1 MRERVTALFSP
12 EVRSCFHRSTLLQ
25 KESVVLCLLFI
36 WGLFVY
42 YQHQGGPLRG
52 DEGMYAALARRI
64 VPSGEWFR
72 LEYEGRPYFNK
83 PPLYFWQIALS
94 MLVWGPSEFAI
105 RFPSATFG
113 IATMFLVFWCGTVFF
128 NRRVGLLAALVTA
141 TTFAS
146 VFFAHQA
153 RFDIQLGFWMTVAL
167 FAFYLAYR
175 GGGRRLGYL
184 SLAFLSVTVGT
195 MLKGPVAIILP
206 GIVAL
211 AFLVITRRS
220 KVVMEVSFL
229 TAGLAGFLLI
239 TGVYYWRL
247 GEPFNRHFFVGE
259 NLTRLYHGDK
269 PAFFYLYMLF
279 PDFFP
284 WSLFVPALGLYL
296 WMSRSLHSSEEDL
309 LLRVWSMGFLLLLSL
324 PSDKREQF
332 LVYLIPPFALL
343 MGRYWDHLLS
353 YAERVTSADDRFL
366 RVTATL
372 LVTVTLGVM
381 FAGPSL
387 LERRYRIPPDFW
399 SIPFALLLG
408 VACAGVLFTA
418 WKSRP
423 RAICVSVLAL
433 SLMLTFAH
441 VQFFYPALERYDS
454 AIPFSRQVRAVV
466 GQSPLVLTAGP
477 DWGDILYYLD
487 RPNPVPLL
495 TPDEVSAALRSDG
508 QVFGLMTKDQ
518 YDELVRR
525 GDPLLVRLPEYSYRW
540 WKFVLVSNQPR

>member
-1 MRERVTALFSP
+1 
-12 EVRSCFHRSTLLQ
+12 
-25 KESVVLCLLFI
+25 
-36 WGLFVY
+36 
-42 YQHQGGPLRG
+42 
-52 DEGMYAALARRI
+52 
-64 VPSGEWFR
+64 
-72 LEYEGRPYFNK
+72 
-83 PPLYFWQIALS
+83 

-296 WMSRSLHSSEEDL
+296 WMSRSLHSSAEDL

-353 YAERVTSADDRFL
+353 YAERVTSADDRSL

-525 GDPLLVRLPEYSYRW
+525 GDPPLVRLPEYSYRW